1 MTDIKMLTPKECAER
16 LLKMDKVAVLT
27 HARPDADTVGTAAAL
42 CTALL
47 SLGKDAAI
55 LSPDPI
61 PKRLAFLV
69 EKLPLIEELSDRVPV
84 AVDVASRSQLGRLS
98 ETDVTLTMDHHA
110 TSSPFSDH
118 YTVGDASSAAEVVYN
133 VLLELEAISEF
144 RMSHDVAYG
153 LYAAM
158 SSDTGGFIFS
168 SADAKAHRVAA
179 SLIECGIDFADIN
192 HRLFNSKS
200 EERIKAEGFVGSKI
214 KSALGGRVSYAT
226 LSKREREDVGLSL
239 EEFDGSVDVVRAL
252 EGAEIA
258 FFVRE
263 NEDGSFRASLRS
275 TGFNVSEIAAE
286 LGGGGHIRAAGCSP
300 KAESAEAAAELIVEM
315 IKERLQ

>member
-16 LLKMDKVAVLT
+16 LLNLERVAVLT

-42 CTALL
+42 CTALIA
-47 SLGKDAAI
+47 LGKDAVI

-61 PKRLAFLV
+61 PKRLRFLV
-69 EKLPLIEELSDRVPV
+69 EKLPLADEPSGRVAV
-84 AVDVASRSQLGRLS
+84 AVDVASRNQLGRLS
-98 ETDVTLTMDHHA
+98 ELDVALTVDHHA
-110 TSSPFSDH
+110 TCAPFSDH
-118 YTVGDASSAAEVVYN
+118 YTVGESSSAAEVLYY
-133 VLLELEAISEF
+133 VLCELEAISEF

-158 SSDTGGFIFS
+158 SSDTGGFIYS

-179 SLIECGIDFADIN
+179 ELIGYGIDFADIN

-200 EERIKAEGFVGSKI
+200 EERIKAEGVVGSKI
-214 KSALGGRVSYAT
+214 KSALSGKVSYAT
-226 LSKREREDVGLSL
+226 LSKKERDEIGLPL
-239 EEFDGSVDVVRAL
+239 EEFDGAVDVVRAL

-263 NEDGSFRASLRS
+263 CDDGTLRASIRS
-275 TGFNVSEIAAE
+275 TGFNVAQIAAE

-300 KAESAEAAAELIVEM
+300 KAESAEAAAELIVRM
-315 IKERLQ
+315 IKERL